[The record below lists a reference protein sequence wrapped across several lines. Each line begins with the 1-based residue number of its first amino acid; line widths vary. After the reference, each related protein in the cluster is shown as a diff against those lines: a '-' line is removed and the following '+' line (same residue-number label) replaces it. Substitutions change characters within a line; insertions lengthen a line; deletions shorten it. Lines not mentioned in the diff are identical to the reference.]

1 MSKQKKTRRKLDDAI
16 VFNSDVYL
24 ESTNLLEAN
33 QQQLK
38 PDGESGTLLSNQI
51 LKRIHI

>member
-1 MSKQKKTRRKLDDAI
+1 M
-16 VFNSDVYL
+16 FYSDLYL
-24 ESTNLLEAN
+24 ESTNILEAI